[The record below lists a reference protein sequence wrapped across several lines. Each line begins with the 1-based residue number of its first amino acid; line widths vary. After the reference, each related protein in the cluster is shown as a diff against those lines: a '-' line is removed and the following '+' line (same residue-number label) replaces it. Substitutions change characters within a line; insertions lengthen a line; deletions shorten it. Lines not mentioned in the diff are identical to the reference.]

1 MTAKI
6 YSCSFTGLQC
16 RIIEVQADISN
27 GLSSFSIVGMGDIS
41 VQESKERIRSGIKN
55 SGLTFPQTKKTINL
69 APAQVKK
76 QGSLFDLPIAI
87 GLLLASNQIKFD
99 NFKDSI
105 VIGELSLNGEI
116 MAVNGV
122 LPIVQY
128 VKTQGFKNVFL
139 PADNVLEASFI
150 EGINIFSLN
159 NLREFTEF
167 CFGTKEIKPYPH
179 YQLHSFLKNDQ
190 VEKSYLFSQIVG
202 HEKAKRALC
211 LAAAGR
217 HNILFR
223 SSPGCG
229 KTILA
234 RAFRDLL
241 TQMSDEEILETTKI
255 YSIAGLL
262 DKETP
267 IIKIRPFREIHHTA
281 STVSI
286 IGGGGTNP
294 KPGEIS
300 LAHNGVLFLDEIA
313 EFPKQVLEALR
324 QPLEDRY
331 IHINRSNFS
340 VKFPSN
346 FILVATMNPCQCGY
360 KFDQRIKCVC
370 TESQLQNYQ
379 KRLSG
384 PVLDRFDIFLDIEK
398 IPANQFFD
406 DDFNKNREH
415 QSLITKSINNA
426 RIIQQKRFRPSQNIN
441 SNSEMTLAEIKQYCA
456 LDKDSKKLL
465 HQAVDNLNL
474 SNRGYLR
481 TLKIAR
487 TIADLDS
494 SDKIEYS
501 HIAEAIQYRHHN

>member
-27 GLSSFSIVGMGDIS
+27 GLSSFAIVGMGDIS

-55 SGLTFPQTKKTINL
+55 SGFTFPQTKKTINL

-87 GLLLASNQIKFD
+87 GLLLASNQLKFE
-99 NFKDSI
+99 NFKESI
-105 VIGELSLNGEI
+105 VIGELSLNGQI

-128 VKTQGFKNVFL
+128 AKAQGFKNIFL

-150 EGINIFSLN
+150 EGINIFPLN
-159 NLREFTEF
+159 NLKEFTDF
-167 CFGTKEIKPYPH
+167 CFGLKEIKPHPFI
-179 YQLHSFLKNDQ
+179 QMHSFSND
-190 VEKSYLFSQIVG
+190 EPNDKAYLFSQIVG

-267 IIKIRPFREIHHTA
+267 IIKSRPFREIHHTA
-281 STVSI
+281 SLVSI
-286 IGGGGTNP
+286 VGGGGTNP

-313 EFPKQVLEALR
+313 EFPKSVLEALR
-324 QPLEDRY
+324 QPLEDKY
-331 IHINRSNFS
+331 IHITRANFS

-346 FILVATMNPCQCGY
+346 FILIATMNPCQCGY
-360 KFDQRIKCVC
+360 KLDQKIKCVC

-384 PVLDRFDIFLDIEK
+384 PVLDRFDIFLDIDK
-398 IPANQFFD
+398 IPASQFFD
-406 DDFNKNREH
+406 DDFNQNREH
-415 QSLITKSINNA
+415 QSLITNSIKKSEIMQA
-426 RIIQQKRFRPSQNIN
+426 KRFRLNQNIN
-441 SNSEMTLAEIKQYCA
+441 ANSEMTLTEIRQYCS
-456 LDKDSKKLL
+456 LDKESQRLL
-465 HQAVDNLNL
+465 HQAVDRLNL

-487 TIADLDS
+487 TIADFDG
-494 SDKIEYS
+494 SDKIQS
-501 HIAEAIQYRHHN
+501 HHIAEAIQYRKH